1 MNKTL
6 EEQLEIL
13 LRGVIEV
20 VPREELAQKIKNS
33 LSTGKPLRIKL
44 GVDPTAPDVHLG
56 HTVVMRKLAQF
67 QALGHQVI
75 LIVGDYTATVGD
87 PSGRSKA
94 RPRMEHA
101 EVLEN
106 AKDYQEQFFKI
117 VDRNHTEVVYNGN
130 WFKTMPFDQVTKLL
144 SQITVAQMLERQD
157 FQSRYAQGNPISLH
171 EFMYPLM
178 QGYDSLMIDADV
190 EIGGTDQKFN
200 VLRGR
205 DIQIAEGKE
214 PQIGLFMPILIGTDG
229 KNKMSKS
236 LGNYVGINESPIAM
250 YHKIYTLA
258 DALIVDWY
266 TLLTDI
272 PLEEIQKISSS
283 LQSGELNPNEAKHR
297 LALDIVTQYH
307 GVDAAL
313 AAAETEKAVHAGNA
327 IPVDAPV
334 TTMSEGTYKLLD
346 LLISVS
352 AFPSKG
358 EARRMLQNGGVK
370 LQQEKVTDPNLDVL
384 VAKEQLVIQVGKRN
398 FYLVES
404 RLNNS
409 SSELR

>member
-1 MNKTL
+1 MNKSL
-6 EEQLEIL
+6 EEQLDIL

-20 VPREELAQKIKNS
+20 VPREELAQKLRKS
-33 LSTGKPLRIKL
+33 LESGRPLRVKL

-67 QALGHQVI
+67 QALGHQVV

-94 RPRMEHA
+94 RPRMEHH

-117 VDRNHTEVVYNGN
+117 VDRNHTEVVFNGD
-130 WFKTMPFDQVTKLL
+130 WFKPMTFDIVTKLL

-157 FQSRYAQGNPISLH
+157 FQNRFAQGNPISLH

-178 QGYDSLMIDADV
+178 QGYDSLMIRADV

-205 DIQIAEGKE
+205 DIQLAEGQE
-214 PQIGLFMPILIGTDG
+214 PQIGLFMPILIGIDG
-229 KNKMSKS
+229 KQKMSKS
-236 LGNYVGINESPIAM
+236 LGNYVGISESPESM

-258 DALIVDWY
+258 DSLIVDWY
-266 TLLTDI
+266 TLLTDLPI
-272 PLEEIQKISSS
+272 AEIEAMGKS
-283 LQSGELNPNEAKHR
+283 LQDGSLNPNQAKHR
-297 LALDIVTQYH
+297 LAMDIVSQYH
-307 GVDAAL
+307 GAEAAQV
-313 AAAETEKAVHAGNA
+313 ASEKEKAIHSGNA
-327 IPVDAPV
+327 IPSDAPLV
-334 TTMSEGTYKLLD
+334 KLESGVHKALD
-346 LLISVS
+346 LLVAIG

-358 EARRMLQNGGVK
+358 EARRMVQNGGVRLQNEK
-370 LQQEKVTDPNLDVL
+370 LSDPNQDIV
-384 VAKEQLVIQVGKRN
+384 VDSTVQVVQVGKRG
-398 FYLVES
+398 FFQFVS
-404 RLNNS
+404 
-409 SSELR
+409 

>member
-236 LGNYVGINESPIAM
+236 LGN
-250 YHKIYTLA
+250 
-258 DALIVDWY
+258 
-266 TLLTDI
+266 
-272 PLEEIQKISSS
+272 
-283 LQSGELNPNEAKHR
+283 
-297 LALDIVTQYH
+297 
-307 GVDAAL
+307 
-313 AAAETEKAVHAGNA
+313 
-327 IPVDAPV
+327 
-334 TTMSEGTYKLLD
+334 
-346 LLISVS
+346 
-352 AFPSKG
+352 
-358 EARRMLQNGGVK
+358 
-370 LQQEKVTDPNLDVL
+370 
-384 VAKEQLVIQVGKRN
+384 
-398 FYLVES
+398 
-404 RLNNS
+404 
-409 SSELR
+409 